1 MGGRNMQ
8 EPNCPGCQKVMTISD
23 AEERTWKCADCRLT
37 WIPRR
42 SLALSLPED
51 QLPRISQRAI
61 SAPACGRRLI
71 CPSCETPSFRT
82 LSLRSIDFEHCY
94 RQKLLFCESGGFLIL
109 GRLGDGAVGGCPVS
123 GRIPCL
129 EVGHPLTIT
138 PARGTL
144 GACCWLFPATGAA
157 ALNAW

>member
-1 MGGRNMQ
+1 MQPGGSFMGGRNMQ

-94 RQKLLFCESGGFLIL
+94 YCEGIVLDPGELLKQIRRDIEADQAQSPLYAIGNGL
-109 GRLGDGAVGGCPVS
+109 GAVDAFFTM
-123 GRIPCL
+123 L
-129 EVGHPLTIT
+129 N
-138 PARGTL
+138 
-144 GACCWLFPATGAA
+144 LF
-157 ALNAW
+157 L